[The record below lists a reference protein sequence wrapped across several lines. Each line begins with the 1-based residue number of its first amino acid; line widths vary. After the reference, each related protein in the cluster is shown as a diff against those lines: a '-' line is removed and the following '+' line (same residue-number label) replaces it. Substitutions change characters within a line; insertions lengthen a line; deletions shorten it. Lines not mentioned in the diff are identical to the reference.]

1 MTAEREALDKALKQM
16 ECLQEN
22 LHKGMSK
29 SIQRM
34 QGFAL
39 METVAEIRAAMR
51 AADQQP
57 AAHYP
62 VEWGPSDARQ
72 LTCACGNPDPA
83 HADQQTA
90 AHHCNRA
97 AHHAYGYHACPDCNP
112 TVMPTDQQS
121 ALPVEKC
128 GCSLEVKNECSRG
141 RWNHPAGCEI
151 WGSATDPKTVAE
163 CSGKCFHVGGEFIAE
178 DPACPKHGNADNPE

>member
-51 AADQQP
+51 AADQQ
-57 AAHYP
+57 
-62 VEWGPSDARQ
+62 
-72 LTCACGNPDPA
+72 
-83 HADQQTA
+83 TA

-112 TVMPTDQQS
+112 TVMP
-121 ALPVEKC
+121 
-128 GCSLEVKNECSRG
+128 
-141 RWNHPAGCEI
+141 
-151 WGSATDPKTVAE
+151 TDPKTVAE

>member
-51 AADQQP
+51 AADQQSE
-57 AAHYP
+57 AAHRC
-62 VEWGPSDARQ
+62 DAWA
-72 LTCACGNPDPA
+72 LTCRVCG
-83 HADQQTA
+83 
-90 AHHCNRA
+90 R
-97 AHHAYGYHACPDCNP
+97 
-112 TVMPTDQQS
+112 
-121 ALPVEKC
+121 E
-128 GCSLEVKNECSRG
+128 
-141 RWNHPAGCEI
+141 HPATPLLG
-151 WGSATDPKTVAE
+151 WSGSAGQRSEPLGRCCYGGMKKKSDCASCAAWAADPK
-163 CSGKCFHVGGEFIAE
+163 SGGA
-178 DPACPKHGNADNPE
+178 A

>member
-51 AADQQP
+51 A
-57 AAHYP
+57 
-62 VEWGPSDARQ
+62 
-72 LTCACGNPDPA
+72 
-83 HADQQTA
+83 ADQQTA